1 MINQLYIKVLP
12 GQFISLQESVCCVSP
27 TQFAPPPLG
36 VGLVHALTLLIV
48 PPPQVTVH
56 GVQLVHSSHSP
67 CTGTIQVWKLQFSF
81 SSDSPSQSLPPAVGS
96 GESHLLD
103 LVLVPVPHSAEH

>member
-36 VGLVHALTLLIV
+36 GGLVQALILLIV

-67 CTGTIQVWKLQFSF
+67 CTGTINRIHKQTNKQ
-81 SSDSPSQSLPPAVGS
+81 QQQ
-96 GESHLLD
+96 
-103 LVLVPVPHSAEH
+103 